1 MLGGGAR
8 AGEIADAHTIKIR
21 ALAKLGE
28 LISSLPKAKGG
39 RPLQETGPE
48 PEPVKAT
55 PTLSDLG
62 ISKNLASIAQQ
73 LASQP
78 PEIREAIAQRET
90 TIAQVRREQR
100 SIEVQRVV
108 SLPDA
113 KYRVLYADP
122 PWRR

>member
-1 MLGGGAR
+1 M
-8 AGEIADAHTIKIR
+8 GEIAYAHTIKIR
-21 ALAKLGE
+21 ALAKLGK
-28 LISSLPKAKGG
+28 LLSSLPRAKGG
-39 RPLQETGPE
+39 RPCQETSDE
-48 PEPVKAT
+48 PEHVRT
-55 PTLSDLG
+55 TLADIGVSRKL
-62 ISKNLASIAQQ
+62 SSIAQQ
-73 LASQP
+73 LAAQP

-100 SIEVQRVV
+100 AKDVQRVV